1 VRLLRCNSK
10 AFFAA
15 LILFAVIK
23 TMCAQQAAPG
33 IQPVTL
39 ETLLARLG
47 EQAAALERSMPG
59 FTCLQTASSDELLPG
74 KKNTEPKVTR
84 HVTFTA
90 NVRVRRG
97 PDGQL
102 AESAEFLTVNGQPFT
117 GGGFTMPAYAQG
129 GFRQALAYFLPSQQ
143 VCFRYKL
150 SAGRIEFEGPPD
162 AAKIPGCRSA
172 GTHGFA
178 ALDDEGNLLH
188 LERRVSLQGTLA
200 YALIPFA
207 ELDLAPVTLKD
218 VTYRLSSHLLSE
230 RQNGRFLDRFE
241 STYTGCKLFTATV
254 TIGPAANVP
263 Q

>member
-1 VRLLRCNSK
+1 MRLLRLMSM
-10 AFFAA
+10 A
-15 LILFAVIK
+15 LFALSGA
-23 TMCAQQAAPG
+23 MHGQDPSAQAA
-33 IQPVTL
+33 QPVTL
-39 ETLLARLG
+39 TAILARLG
-47 EQAAALERSMPG
+47 EQAAALERSMPS
-59 FTCLQTASSDELLPG
+59 FTCLQTASSDELLPAR
-74 KKNTEPKVTR
+74 KNSPEKVLR

-102 AESAEFLTVNGQPFT
+102 TESAEFLTINGQPFT

-150 SAGRIEFEGPPD
+150 APDRIEFEGAPD

-172 GTHGFA
+172 GTRGFA
-178 ALDDEGNLLH
+178 TLDADGDITH
-188 LERRVSLQGTLA
+188 LERRVSQQGTLA

-207 ELDLAPVTLKD
+207 ALDLAPVTLKD

-230 RQNGRFLDRFE
+230 RQNGHSLDRFE
-241 STYTGCKLFTATV
+241 ASYTGCKLFTATV
-254 TIGPAANVP
+254 TIGPAADMP
-263 Q
+263 R

>member
-1 VRLLRCNSK
+1 VRLLRLISMILC
-10 AFFAA
+10 AA
-15 LILFAVIK
+15 AV
-23 TMCAQQAAPG
+23 TMHAQQPPT
-33 IQPVTL
+33 QPVTL
-39 ETLLARLG
+39 TAILARLG
-47 EQAAALERSMPG
+47 EQAAALERSMPS
-59 FTCLQTASSDELLPG
+59 FTCLQSASSDELLPAR
-74 KKNTEPKVTR
+74 KNSPEKVLR

-102 AESAEFLTVNGQPFT
+102 TESAEFITVNGQPFT

-150 SAGRIEFEGPPD
+150 APDRIEFEGAPN

-172 GTHGFA
+172 GTRGFA
-178 ALDDEGNLLH
+178 TLDADGDISH
-188 LERRVSLQGTLA
+188 LERRVSQQGTLA

-207 ELDLAPVTLKD
+207 ALDLAPVTLKD

-230 RQNGRFLDRFE
+230 RQNGHSLDRFE
-241 STYTGCKLFTATV
+241 ASYTGCKLFTATV
-254 TIGPAANVP
+254 TIGPAADMP
-263 Q
+263 R